1 LFTGEEVERGGEERV
16 RGTGMRAGVAGGGN
30 GGSGGP
36 TGEVGGKPSGGTV
49 GSLSRSL
56 TYTNTEPAPNVTLL
70 HTAKLPSKFQN
81 IRKHNKIIKHIAYVS
96 LSLHVKLEKKKNID

>member
-1 LFTGEEVERGGEERV
+1 
-16 RGTGMRAGVAGGGN
+16 MRAGVAGGGN

-81 IRKHNKIIKHIAYVS
+81 IRKHNKIIKHIACVFI
-96 LSLHVKLEKKKNID
+96 VTCKTRKKEKH